1 MQIPLNNPQLM
12 SALLATLLQR
22 LDSIDK
28 KLEKKISV
36 LSVDEAVSAYRRHL
50 REGVNRKGRSFS
62 QRSIDNFGWFLD
74 RFYEYFEGKNV
85 AEITAD
91 ECNEFIV
98 KTWERSSPGTIKQ
111 RTVQL
116 KIFLNFC
123 IQYLKKKGNPIFHNP
138 CDLLDPIEYTPEL
151 PEWIPV
157 EKIRAFLSTARKE
170 HHWIAFSILLTAGI
184 RVNDLMHLRKCDIE
198 GRVLR
203 MRMHGSYRPKSGKRE
218 EQAVIPQSVA
228 DRLAVYL
235 KGKPDKSN
243 IIPVTEIAIFKA
255 VQDHGK
261 KVGLKIGPHSLR
273 KWCASFW
280 ERQNDAGMVRFVLR
294 HAGTGLR
301 DRYVALP
308 SIEEA
313 MEKQEIME
321 HCMT

>member
-36 LSVDEAVSAYRRHL
+36 LSVDESVSAYRRHL

-62 QRSIDNFGWFLD
+62 QRSIDNFAWFLD
-74 RFYEYFEGKNV
+74 RIQEHFEGKNV

-91 ECNEFIV
+91 ECNEFLV
-98 KTWERSSPGTIKQ
+98 KFWSDRGPGTIKQ
-111 RTVQL
+111 RTLQL
-116 KIFLNFC
+116 RIFLNFC

-138 CDLLDPIEYTPEL
+138 CDLLDPVEYIPEK
-151 PEWIPV
+151 PEWIPI
-157 EKIRAFLSTARKE
+157 ETMKGFLSSARKE
-170 HHWIAFSILLTAGI
+170 HHWLAFSILLTAGI

-203 MRMHGSYRPKSGKRE
+203 MRIHGGYRPKSGRRE
-218 EQAVIPQSVA
+218 EIAVIPTTVA
-228 DRLAVYL
+228 VRLTAYT
-235 KGKPDKSN
+235 KGKPDKAN

-255 VQDHGK
+255 VQSHGK
-261 KVGLKIGPHSLR
+261 KVGIDIGNHSLR
-273 KWCASFW
+273 KWCASYW
-280 ERQNDAGMVRFVLR
+280 ERKNEAGMVKFVLR
-294 HAGTGLR
+294 HAGTSLR

-308 SIEEA
+308 TIEEV
-313 MEKQEIME
+313 MEKQEVME
-321 HCMT
+321 KEVF